1 MSEPAATHS
10 EADFDDLSWHDCR
23 LWGFQLLSGD
33 PSEDDWRAEL
43 ALDIDYITAWNCG
56 VDKHVSFEIAPAS
69 LVFRDVRALKIQL
82 DWSERIMSWGQAI
95 SINGLERTRIEDV
108 GGKPFYSWR
117 FLLHDPPGDIS
128 FDAAGFTQTLLAT
141 PVESGN
147 TSLTLRQRSRAL
159 GAA

>member
-1 MSEPAATHS
+1 MMGHHARS
-10 EADFDDLSWHDCR
+10 EALFYYFRQEDEVPENHLLR
-23 LWGFQLLSGD
+23 LM
-33 PSEDDWRAEL
+33 
-43 ALDIDYITAWNCG
+43 
-56 VDKHVSFEIAPAS
+56 DKHVSFEIAPAS